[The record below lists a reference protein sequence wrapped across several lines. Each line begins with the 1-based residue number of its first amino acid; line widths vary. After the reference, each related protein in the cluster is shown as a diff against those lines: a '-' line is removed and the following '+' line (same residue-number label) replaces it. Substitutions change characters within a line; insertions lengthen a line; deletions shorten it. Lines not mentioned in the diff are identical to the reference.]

1 MDKWIIAANQNLIKF
16 VRNEMDNYRLYNV
29 VRHMLQFLEQ
39 LTNWYVR
46 LNRNRMK
53 GEEGV
58 EDQFTSLNTLFD
70 VLLNT
75 TIMMS
80 CITPFLTEYIY
91 QNLKN
96 GIPQDS
102 PYYADSI
109 HFLQIPDYQEK
120 LLNEKIEKM
129 VERMQ
134 SAIEIGRKI
143 RDTKNLSVK
152 TPLSKV
158 IIVQSDKQAIEDLKT
173 ISSYIKDELNC
184 LDFEINENEEEYV
197 IYNTQPDHKEIGGAL
212 KKLYSKELKEKL
224 TQLTREEVVQYLKNG
239 KVTVHG

>member
-46 LNRNRMK
+46 LNRSRMK

-58 EDQFTSLNTLFD
+58 EDQFVSLNTLFD

-96 GIPQDS
+96 GISKDNS
-102 PYYADSI
+102 TYYAESI
-109 HFLQIPDYQEK
+109 HFLQIPEYKEA

-158 IIVQSDKQAIEDLKT
+158 IIV
-173 ISSYIKDELNC
+173 
-184 LDFEINENEEEYV
+184 
-197 IYNTQPDHKEIGGAL
+197 
-212 KKLYSKELKEKL
+212 
-224 TQLTREEVVQYLKNG
+224 
-239 KVTVHG
+239 